1 VADLENTT
9 STCPGY
15 ATSAGLGT
23 EPPQVTFDGGRLVS
37 VAAGG
42 EIVRDLELHQTIAG
56 WTLMALFER
65 GGEDVAVFEEIGL
78 QRGRLAFVATGG
90 VLRVCPKSLEPTSE
104 GKAGLDFHGIQAWYG
119 GHRKEDVLPDHR
131 DVLRE
136 ALLQGGADPAVADV
150 AGCYPPARHAFFE
163 GHLRPHTFVGTGI
176 SADVVPLYYRD
187 VTMVSRV
194 PIGVVAPGS
203 EAAMEAGELWEGLV
217 GRWEPIVRTVYPI
230 GPDEAWEVVTFASS
244 ATANDF
250 KQPVWYR
257 VARLQGGRLIET
269 KYIDSFLPHP
279 HPGLR
284 LRERFYEELLATFDY
299 WARETAGAMTVS
311 GWDWAEDR
319 SRHAFAREMIT
330 RRGVHPKYGIT
341 DQAYAGAEHDG
352 FQDVLVS
359 SVLGCLEWG
368 YFDRA
373 RAYLDD
379 YLTHFVRSD
388 GTLHYRGPEMGKY
401 GVSLTCLSLYF
412 DYTRD
417 ASLLRQHRAKIDAI
431 ADMLLGRWRQ
441 ARERD
446 PADPAYGMI
455 CGYHEADI
463 NFLTPN
469 VYEVDYDRP
478 YLSNTGEA
486 WRGLRDL
493 GGAYLSI
500 GREAG
505 DEAFASRG
513 QLLSDAASEIFA
525 DAQRGVER
533 SWITKDG
540 VTGLP
545 IIAGDR
551 TFYWEHPYRAMPES
565 YDENRVWSELYFGG
579 AATEA
584 TVRRIWDIAG
594 ERGHTTLGV
603 FNNRKSLVGFLVW
616 EEIAGLLQH
625 DMVPE
630 ALLAYYAH
638 AFHAHSRGTW
648 TAIECVDM
656 DRARGAH
663 SPYCLPAQMTLP
675 IVTKWLL
682 VHEDPVTEVITLG
695 RGVPRELLAHG
706 KTIGVTDA
714 PTRRGK
720 VGFELESQ
728 INDGQI
734 LAKVTLPERAGA
746 EVRLRLRAPL
756 GFVLS
761 SVSVT
766 GRSDVALAVDEDCV
780 IFPSQL
786 KGQLDLVTRWTAEG
800 RTNSGR

>member
-1 VADLENTT
+1 M
-9 STCPGY
+9 CPGY
-15 ATSAGLGT
+15 ADDTSRAGL
-23 EPPQVTFDGGRLVS
+23 EPPVLAFDGARLVS
-37 VAAGG
+37 AASGDKTLADPQLG
-42 EIVRDLELHQTIAG
+42 QSVGG
-56 WTLMALFER
+56 WTFMASFER
-65 GGEDVAVFEEIGL
+65 GGQPLAVFEQLALQEGHIAFIGPNGL
-78 QRGRLAFVATGG
+78 LRLAA
-90 VLRVCPKSLEPTSE
+90 KSLEPTSE
-104 GKAGLDFHGIQAWYG
+104 GKAGLDFDGARAWYR

-136 ALLQGGADPAVADV
+136 ELLAGGKDPEFGAVTA
-150 AGCYPPARHAFFE
+150 CYPPVRHAFFE

-194 PIGVVAPGS
+194 PIGVIAPGS
-203 EAAMEAGELWEGLV
+203 ESAMAAGDLWEGLI
-217 GRWEPIVRTVYPI
+217 GDWMPLVRTVYPI
-230 GPDEAWEVVTFASS
+230 GDDEAWEVITFASS

-257 VARLQGGRLIET
+257 AVHMKAGKAVET

-279 HPGLR
+279 HAGKQLA
-284 LRERFYEELLATFDY
+284 ERFYSELLETSEY
-299 WARETAGAMTVS
+299 WESELSGGMRVS
-311 GWDWAEDR
+311 GWDWLGNR

-330 RRGVHPKYGIT
+330 RRGNHPKYGIA

-379 YLTHFVRSD
+379 YFTHFVRAD

-401 GVSLTCLSLYF
+401 GVSLTCLGLYY

-417 ASLLRQHRAKIDAI
+417 ASLLERHREKIDAV
-431 ADMLLGRWRQ
+431 ADMLVGRWRK

-446 PADPAYGMI
+446 PNDPAYGMI
-455 CGYHEADI
+455 PGYHEADI

-469 VYEVDYDRP
+469 VYELDYDRP

-493 GGAYLSI
+493 AGAY
-500 GREAG
+500 EAI
-505 DEAFASRG
+505 A
-513 QLLSDAASEIFA
+513 AASSEPQLAARGRALRDVAEAVFA

-533 SWITKDG
+533 SWISKEG
-540 VTGLP
+540 VEGLP
-545 IIAGDR
+545 IIAGDT
-551 TFYWEHPYRAMPES
+551 TFYWEHPYRARPES

-579 AATEA
+579 AATRQ
-584 TVRRIWDIAG
+584 TVQRIWDMAG
-594 ERGHTTLGV
+594 EKGHTTLGV

-630 ALLAYYAH
+630 ALLTFYAQ
-638 AFHAHSRGTW
+638 AVHAHTRGTW

-656 DRARGAH
+656 DRTRGAH
-663 SPYCLPAQMTLP
+663 SPYCLPAQMTVP
-675 IVTKWLL
+675 IAAKWLL
-682 VHEDPVTEVITLG
+682 VHEDPVSGVITLG
-695 RGVPRELLAHG
+695 HGLPRDCLADG
-706 KTIGVTDA
+706 RTLSVEGA
-714 PTRRGK
+714 PTRWGS
-720 VGFELESQ
+720 VGYELESQ
-728 INDGQI
+728 IARGEI
-734 LAKVTLPERAGA
+734 SARITLPERPGA
-746 EVRLRLRAPL
+746 SVLLRLRAPL
-756 GFVLS
+756 GLTLVSAETVGDTPAALAIDGDRVVLPKDAGR
-761 SVSVT
+761 VITLVTKWTGGQVT
-766 GRSDVALAVDEDCV
+766 G
-780 IFPSQL
+780 
-786 KGQLDLVTRWTAEG
+786 
-800 RTNSGR
+800 